1 MIKELDQVA
10 LVAPI
15 PEHDLEPG
23 DVGTVVDIFADGK
36 AYAVE
41 FFSITGETI
50 VVTTVEADHVRP
62 VAPMERLHTRPP
74 KAQTT

>member
-1 MIKELDQVA
+1 
-10 LVAPI
+10 
-15 PEHDLEPG
+15 
-23 DVGTVVDIFADGK
+23 VGTVVDIFADGK
-36 AYAVE
+36 AYVVE